1 MTKFIF
7 VRHGE
12 PDYSSAG
19 DWIKTPL
26 GIHFSGLSDAGRKQ
40 IKDSCKELKKYDVDL
55 IVSSPFTRTMQGATI
70 MARELNADVVV
81 EHDLHE
87 WQVDL
92 SYSITDQNVLLQLC
106 HEHDRLNGTY
116 PDGETRGWES
126 TEMVRSRVLKCL
138 EKYKAYNCVVVSG
151 HAMMM
156 QAVFG
161 INEPIEYGA
170 IMELVL

>member
-1 MTKFIF
+1 MNK
-7 VRHGE
+7 
-12 PDYSSAG
+12 
-19 DWIKTPL
+19 
-26 GIHFSGLSDAGRKQ
+26 
-40 IKDSCKELKKYDVDL
+40 
-55 IVSSPFTRTMQGATI
+55 SPATTTTINAANI
-70 MARELNADVVV
+70 MAYNIALNLRTIKLD
-81 EHDLHE
+81 
-87 WQVDL
+87 
-92 SYSITDQNVLLQLC
+92 ITLQPLITFNPLLIPC
-106 HEHDRLNGTY
+106 PRLNGTY
-116 PDGETRGWES
+116 PNGETRGWES